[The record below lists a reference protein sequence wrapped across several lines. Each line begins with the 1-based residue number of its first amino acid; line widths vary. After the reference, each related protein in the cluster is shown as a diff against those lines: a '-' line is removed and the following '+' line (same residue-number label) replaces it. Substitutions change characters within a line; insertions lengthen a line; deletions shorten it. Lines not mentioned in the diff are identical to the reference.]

1 MVHFSKSGFF
11 HKSIHL
17 LMIMLTG
24 SILSSCSGG
33 LVKKDIIVEDCIKIP
48 KQDGTIIVYTDEDNN
63 NYLDL
68 KLKVENIKTLKE
80 SDIHRNFQIEIGLYD
95 KDDVEL
101 IYVVD
106 DLSRDFF
113 TKNEG
118 YKSFEIF
125 SLTLGNSNRT
135 REDLEKIKDETQSI
149 KIKSSKI
156 LKTIKKQEVEKQTSQ
171 QLYRFKVEYTPIETT
186 NYVKKIDVTPSY
198 TTDNGI
204 ALHIGTGKEFV
215 DINMVH
221 LETTMRLKV
230 IDANGNHVL
239 FDPDKD
245 YENIVIPFKS
255 VYEFFYNV
263 TRDTFGIQTMGTY
276 FKVPQDGMAVLNKR
290 IEMLEKYV
298 NYVWD
303 LPLTNQPIDTKIKE
317 ILNRNYY
324 DLDLKNHSII
334 EISRSYN
341 KVTYGLLENDKLF
354 YNPND
359 LPQIV
364 IERYPDSI
372 LGIKLLFSVVCYKG
386 DKYPP
391 EQTIE
396 SR

>member
-1 MVHFSKSGFF
+1 
-11 HKSIHL
+11 
-17 LMIMLTG
+17 
-24 SILSSCSGG
+24 
-33 LVKKDIIVEDCIKIP
+33 
-48 KQDGTIIVYTDEDNN
+48 
-63 NYLDL
+63 
-68 KLKVENIKTLKE
+68 
-80 SDIHRNFQIEIGLYD
+80 
-95 KDDVEL
+95 
-101 IYVVD
+101 
-106 DLSRDFF
+106 
-113 TKNEG
+113 
-118 YKSFEIF
+118 
-125 SLTLGNSNRT
+125 
-135 REDLEKIKDETQSI
+135 
-149 KIKSSKI
+149 
-156 LKTIKKQEVEKQTSQ
+156 
-171 QLYRFKVEYTPIETT
+171 
-186 NYVKKIDVTPSY
+186 
-198 TTDNGI
+198 
-204 ALHIGTGKEFV
+204 
-215 DINMVH
+215 
-221 LETTMRLKV
+221 
-230 IDANGNHVL
+230 
-239 FDPDKD
+239 
-245 YENIVIPFKS
+245 
-255 VYEFFYNV
+255 
-263 TRDTFGIQTMGTY
+263 
-276 FKVPQDGMAVLNKR
+276 MAVLNKR